1 MTVRQGGR
9 VGSALLTDRYEL
21 TMLDA
26 ALVSGLAER
35 PVVFEAFTRRVPPGR
50 RYAVLAGLARFL
62 EQLPAFRFD
71 ADELGWL
78 VDHDVVRPETA
89 RYLEGWRFRGD
100 ITAYAEGEVFVPRS
114 PVVQVRST
122 FGDGVLL
129 ETLLLSCLNGDSAVA
144 AAASRVRTAA
154 GDKRLLEMGSR
165 RAHEQAAVANARA
178 AYLCGFDATSNL
190 AAGRLHGVPT
200 SGTVAHAFVL
210 AHESE
215 REAFA
220 AYARASRTPPVLLV
234 DTYDVLQGVRTAVEV
249 ADGRLGAVRLDSGD
263 LEALVPQV
271 RALLRELGS
280 PDTQVVCTGDLD
292 EDRIPGLVQA
302 GADVFGVGSRLAAGG
317 GHPSAGLV
325 YKVVEQEGRG
335 VAKRSQGKTDVPGAK
350 AAYRLLDDDGR
361 AVAEVL
367 RPAGT
372 PPPDGRHRPLQSV
385 VVRAGEVVG
394 GLPLED
400 ARRHHA
406 AAKAELPDT
415 SLAAGEPIPTRLP
428 ETA

>member
-1 MTVRQGGR
+1 

-35 PVVFEAFTRRVPPGR
+35 PVVFEVFARRVPPGR
-50 RYAVLAGLARFL
+50 RYAVLSGLARFL
-62 EQLPAFRFD
+62 ELLPTFRFD
-71 ADELGWL
+71 ADELDWL
-78 VDHDVVRPETA
+78 VASGVIRTETA
-89 RYLEGWRFRGD
+89 RHLQGWRFRGEVA
-100 ITAYAEGEVFVPRS
+100 AYAEGEVFLPRS
-114 PVVQVRST
+114 PVVQVRSS

-144 AAASRVRTAA
+144 AAAARLRTAA
-154 GDKRLLEMGSR
+154 GSARLLEMGSR
-165 RAHEQAAVANARA
+165 RAHEQAAVANARS

-210 AHESE
+210 AHPTE
-215 REAFA
+215 REAFE
-220 AYARASRTPPVLLV
+220 AYARASETPPVLLV
-234 DTYDVLQGVRTAVEV
+234 DTYDVLAGVRTAVEV
-249 ADGRLGAVRLDSGD
+249 AGPRLGAVRLDSGD

-271 RALLRELGS
+271 RALLDELGAR
-280 PDTQVVCTGDLD
+280 DALVVCTGDLD
-292 EDRIPGLVQA
+292 EERIPGLLRA

-325 YKVVEQEGRG
+325 YKVVEQGGHG

-350 AAYRLLDDDGR
+350 AAYRLLDGDGR

-367 RPAGT
+367 RPAGS
-372 PPPDGRHRPLQSV
+372 PPPDEPHRVLQTV
-385 VVRAGEVVG
+385 VVRDGEVVG
-394 GLPLED
+394 GLDLQA

-406 AAKAELPDT
+406 AAKAELPDA
-415 SLAAGEPIPTRLP
+415 SLEPGEPIPTRLP
-428 ETA
+428 EAS